1 MSVIAEL
8 PLFLILVLHTMQIK
22 NHQIQVVGIC
32 MSSLS
37 LVLNIVGLSIP
48 YWYYYVDNG
57 AHVNGGLWM
66 ECFSGVIFNAGIP
79 HETPAFS
86 MICKSVPT
94 EGKCFKHRI
103 LNVCIYPQF

>member
-8 PLFLILVLHTMQIK
+8 PLFLILVLHTMQIQ

-57 AHVNGGLWM
+57 IPVNGGLWM
-66 ECFSGVIFNAGIP
+66 ACFPGVILHGPKNFLG
-79 HETPAFS
+79 
-86 MICKSVPT
+86 CQSVPA

-103 LNVCIYPQF
+103 LNVCIYP